1 MDITILKDKLENET
15 FSELSDYITSLT
27 TQRDAARRE
36 SIDKRKTLQARVTEL
51 EGLHA
56 MFLDKLGIADASELD
71 SLEGKPALAEVERQY
86 QARLKRMEAD
96 LKAQHART
104 AEIEGRWKE
113 ERTNAAINA
122 ALAKHP
128 FVNAEDASVLLRHRM
143 VVDGDEI
150 SFKTDEGH
158 MVSVD
163 EGAAWVAKT
172 RPHLVRAQGAGGSG
186 MPPAGTAGT
195 AVKNPWSKDHFNLT
209 EQGKLLKTNP
219 QLATQYQEAVGA

>member
-1 MDITILKDKLENET
+1 MDITKLKTALGDET
-15 FSELSDYITSLT
+15 FAELHEYVTTLT
-27 TQRDAARRE
+27 EQRDAARKE
-36 SIDKRKTLQARVTEL
+36 SIDKRKSLQAKVTEL
-51 EGLHA
+51 ESASAA
-56 MFLDKLGIADASELD
+56 MMDKLGIASLDELD
-71 SLEGKPALAEVERQY
+71 GLEGKPAVAEIERQY

-143 VVDGDEI
+143 VVEGDEI